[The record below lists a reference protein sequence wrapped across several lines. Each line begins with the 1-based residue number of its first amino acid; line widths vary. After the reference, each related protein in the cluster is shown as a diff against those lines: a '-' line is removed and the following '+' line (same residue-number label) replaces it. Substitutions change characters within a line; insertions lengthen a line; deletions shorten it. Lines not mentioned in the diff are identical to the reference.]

1 MNPYRWV
8 EQLAAADPKRPF
20 LVTEAGRTLC
30 YAELD
35 RQAARYAE
43 VLAGLGVE
51 PGDRVAVQVEKS
63 VEAVCLYAACLRMGA
78 VYVPINTANTVPEV
92 AYFFQDAAPRVAVV
106 RPADYAALGVVAEAA
121 GVAHLLTLGVAGD
134 GSLARLVSESGGAAV
149 SAVALDAG
157 ALAAIV
163 YTSGTTGR
171 SKGAML
177 TYGNLGSNAATLAA
191 FWRFT
196 TTDVLLHALPLFHI
210 HGLFVAINTV
220 WASGSSLILMSNF
233 DAETT
238 VSLLGRSTV
247 FMGVPT
253 HFTRLLQRPELMPSA
268 VTGVRLFVSGSAPLL
283 PETHEQFRSRTGHV
297 ILERY
302 GMTETLMNTSNPYDG
317 ERVPGSVGP
326 PLPDVE
332 VRVSGDAPGADSD
345 GSAGESAG
353 VGVLE
358 IRGPNVFA
366 GYWRAPEK
374 TKAEFADDGWFRSGD
389 LGRIDSRGYVYIIGR
404 AKDLVITGG
413 YNVYPREVEAEID
426 ALEGVQ
432 ESAVIGV
439 PHPDFGE
446 GVTAIVVLRRGAT
459 LTERDVAMALQARL
473 ARYKI
478 PKAVRFVS
486 ELPRN
491 TMGKVQKNVLRQMFA
506 DCYRV

>member
-1 MNPYRWV
+1 
-8 EQLAAADPKRPF
+8 
-20 LVTEAGRTLC
+20 
-30 YAELD
+30 
-35 RQAARYAE
+35 
-43 VLAGLGVE
+43 
-51 PGDRVAVQVEKS
+51 
-63 VEAVCLYAACLRMGA
+63 
-78 VYVPINTANTVPEV
+78 
-92 AYFFQDAAPRVAVV
+92 
-106 RPADYAALGVVAEAA
+106 
-121 GVAHLLTLGVAGD
+121 
-134 GSLARLVSESGGAAV
+134 
-149 SAVALDAG
+149 
-157 ALAAIV
+157 
-163 YTSGTTGR
+163 
-171 SKGAML
+171 
-177 TYGNLGSNAATLAA
+177 
-191 FWRFT
+191 
-196 TTDVLLHALPLFHI
+196 
-210 HGLFVAINTV
+210 
-220 WASGSSLILMSNF
+220 
-233 DAETT
+233 
-238 VSLLGRSTV
+238 
-247 FMGVPT
+247 
-253 HFTRLLQRPELMPSA
+253 MPSA